1 MKRKARLSTQ
11 SKLSKNIQYESL
23 EEITEII
30 SSQLMEADIERET
43 VKDIITKNINMSRDY
58 DKDEHIDQ
66 VILNHK
72 IAAVIEIVILDK
84 GYVES
89 KTVSTQ
95 GHKKIMN
102 VLKTKH

>member
-1 MKRKARLSTQ
+1 MKK
-11 SKLSKNIQYESL
+11 SKDSEPLMTL

-30 SSQLMEADIERET
+30 SSQLMEADIARET
-43 VKDIITKNINMSRDY
+43 VKDIITKNINMNRDY

-89 KTVSTQ
+89 ETVSIQ
-95 GHKKIMN
+95 GYKKIGN
-102 VLKTKH
+102 VLRDKH